1 MAHQLWLVKSNKRI
15 DITPIVSDLSWR
27 SNKDE
32 LGIELSF
39 TIANGSKYMPKNP
52 CSLGDMV
59 ILKNGKYE
67 ITRGILLNE
76 KKSGK
81 DPVEYAAYEY
91 GFYLNKSDAVYR
103 FKKMRADDAIRK
115 ILRDFGIPI
124 GEIPFLSTSIT
135 QIYNNKKISDILKS
149 ILRQVRHATGKR
161 YILEQRNGKMCVI
174 LYKSMKIQAV
184 FKMDGTTYK
193 ATDFIADPSRELD
206 VTSMINTIQ
215 VISDE
220 KVILTKSDGPMLR
233 KYGKLQKTISVDKK
247 KKKEAAKNAQSE
259 LDELSK
265 VIETTKVVLLGDD
278 KVKAGR
284 VIELNEKYTGIKG
297 NYTIKDV
304 THTVSNGIHKMSVN
318 MEG

>member
-1 MAHQLWLVKSNKRI
+1 MAHQLWLIKSNQLI
-15 DITPIVSDLSWR
+15 DITPIVGGISWR

-39 TIANGSKYMPKNP
+39 TILNSSKNMPKNP

-59 ILKNGKYE
+59 ILKNGAYE

-81 DPVEYAAYEY
+81 DPVEYTVYEY

-115 ILRDFGIPI
+115 ILKDFGIPF
-124 GEIPFLSTSIT
+124 GEIPSLSTSIT

-149 ILRQVRHATGKR
+149 ILRQVRRATGKR
-161 YILEQRNGKMCVI
+161 YVLEQRNGKMCVI
-174 LYKSMKIQAV
+174 LYKSMKIQAI

-215 VISDE
+215 VVSDD
-220 KVILTKSDGPMLR
+220 KVILTKSDSAMLK

-247 KKKEAAKNAQSE
+247 KKKEAVKNAQSE

-284 VIELNEKYTGIKG
+284 VIELSEKNTGIKG

-304 THTVSNGIHKMSVN
+304 THNVSNGIHKMTVN
-318 MEG
+318 MER